1 MRGPRPHQLT
11 MKNNRVNSQRPNPT
25 DSDQTRT
32 GKRTTQKQ
40 PTTVTRA
47 SGHPSQ
53 HASNQHASGRAGQRA
68 DRHASGQRQK
78 QTHASIK
85 QAETKLFSAVH
96 MHISPVSSC
105 WYKTKTTTSFLLPQQ
120 NHSPVFISHSLRH
133 HPYHPTTNL
142 HSRISSKNFFH
153 SAQSHF
159 STRAHTPQETKSC
172 ARCHRVQQ

>member
-11 MKNNRVNSQRPNPT
+11 MKDNRVSSQRPNPT
-25 DSDQTRT
+25 DSDQSRT

-105 WYKTKTTTSFLLPQQ
+105 WYKTNTTTSFLLPQQ
-120 NHSPVFISHSLRH
+120 TILLPSYSTQISTLASPACRDRSCSHQNG
-133 HPYHPTTNL
+133 PTETN
-142 HSRISSKNFFH
+142 RERN
-153 SAQSHF
+153 
-159 STRAHTPQETKSC
+159 
-172 ARCHRVQQ
+172 

>member
-11 MKNNRVNSQRPNPT
+11 MKDNRVSSQRPNPT
-25 DSDQTRT
+25 DSDQSRT

-78 QTHASIK
+78 QTHASMVRDTLYTIGHK
-85 QAETKLFSAVH
+85 HILVQMTKMPLECTSNLLVNT
-96 MHISPVSSC
+96 IQSILINTEDCSESS
-105 WYKTKTTTSFLLPQQ
+105 
-120 NHSPVFISHSLRH
+120 IEE
-133 HPYHPTTNL
+133 
-142 HSRISSKNFFH
+142 
-153 SAQSHF
+153 
-159 STRAHTPQETKSC
+159 RAHAGGAC
-172 ARCHRVQQ
+172 